1 MYNVVAFIGEAG
13 SGKDT
18 ILKKVEQ
25 KIPSLVHTMI
35 SCTTRPPREGEVDGV
50 NYFFLTGEEFGQKVL
65 NNEMLEATCFNDWFY
80 GTSIDSLDKDK
91 INICVLNPAGVE
103 SMLEYKNKINLIVFY
118 VRATE
123 KNRLI
128 RQLNRETDPD
138 IDEIIRRLKADRID
152 FEELEF
158 DHFELDNNT
167 QKDLDLNIQKVC
179 AVIKTLA
186 AQF

>member
-1 MYNVVAFIGEAG
+1 MNYKILAIIGQAG

-18 ILKKVEQ
+18 LMKKVLAINNNLHE
-25 KIPSLVHTMI
+25 IVSF
-35 SCTTRPPREGEVDGV
+35 TTRPPREGEVDGV
-50 NYFFLTGEEFGQKVL
+50 NYHFIDGEEFGAKVV
-65 NNEMLEATCFNDWFY
+65 NGEMLEASCFNDWFY

-91 INICVLNPAGVE
+91 INICVLNPAGIE
-103 SMLEYKNKINLIVFY
+103 SMLEYKDKINLIVFY

-186 AQF
+186 VQF